1 MWVTLNYMCWAIL
14 SLNFIWGLTRKIKKR
29 VIDSMMISRLFYWL
43 IVISQVVIGLRSFHR
58 HPLLVGIGAIITLT
72 IIALS
77 ETAYARKQEVNYT
90 PRLLWFLVALSI
102 ISIGIQTTVN
112 F

>member
-1 MWVTLNYMCWAIL
+1 MWITLNYMCWAIL
-14 SLNFIWGLTRKIKKR
+14 LINFIWGLTRNIKKR
-29 VIDSMMISRLFYWL
+29 VIDSMMISRLFYWM

-58 HPLLVGIGAIITLT
+58 HSLLVGIGAIITLI

-77 ETAYARKQEVNYT
+77 ETAYGRKQEINYT
-90 PRLLWFLVALSI
+90 PRLLWILI
-102 ISIGIQTTVN
+102 ILGIIGAGIQTTVN

>member
-1 MWVTLNYMCWAIL
+1 MA
-14 SLNFIWGLTRKIKKR
+14 NFFWGLTRKIKKR

-58 HPLLVGIGAIITLT
+58 HPLLVGIGAITTLV

-77 ETAYARKQEVNYT
+77 ETAYGRKQEINYT
-90 PRLLWFLVALSI
+90 PKLLWFLIGLGL